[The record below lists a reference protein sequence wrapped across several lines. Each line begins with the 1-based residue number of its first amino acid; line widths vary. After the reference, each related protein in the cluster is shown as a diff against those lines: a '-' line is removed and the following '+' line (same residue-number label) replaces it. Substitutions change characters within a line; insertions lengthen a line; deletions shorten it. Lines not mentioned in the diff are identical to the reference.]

1 MRNRVFLFAVVL
13 FSIVTLW
20 QCAPERPEK
29 LSSDV
34 AIQLSM
40 LPEEAN
46 GVTYI
51 NMAAMKESPFF
62 AMATED
68 MDHSPFTHPEYREFM
83 EATGFDMRK
92 DVEKIYIA
100 FSPGDNPHAKKFIA
114 VVTGKFNPDKIM
126 EFAAQKDQEHKIVA
140 EDHDGFKIYRMEDK
154 PFILSFPD
162 DRTLVL
168 GNDEMVNDW
177 LERFEKTSGERVLSK
192 KWINKIEKMAYKN
205 GICFTMDTEPVINT
219 FMQQINRYGEGLRL
233 DALKSLK
240 EIDFSM
246 ALDDKIRFD
255 GVGQFSD
262 AENAGLF
269 HDAFKGIIATAK
281 ISVSGERD
289 MVDMINQLKVKQQG
303 KDVSVKFE
311 LSQEDIKRLKNNQR
325 KFDVI

>member
-1 MRNRVFLFAVVL
+1 MRNRVFIFAVIL
-13 FSIVTLW
+13 FSTVALW
-20 QCAPERPEK
+20 QCAPERTEK

-51 NMAAMKESPFF
+51 NVAALKESPFF
-62 AMATED
+62 AMAMED
-68 MDHSPFTHPEYREFM
+68 LDRNHFTHSEYEEFM
-83 EATGFDMRK
+83 EATGFDLRK

-114 VVTGKFNPDKIM
+114 VVTGKFNPEKIM
-126 EFAAQKDQEHKIVA
+126 EFASRKDEEHKIVA
-140 EDHDGFKIYRMEDK
+140 EDHANFKIYRMEDK
-154 PFILSFPD
+154 PFSLSFPD
-162 DRTLVL
+162 DRTLLL
-168 GNDEMVNDW
+168 GADEMVNDW
-177 LERFEKTSGERVLSK
+177 LDRFKETSGKRVLSK
-192 KWINKIEKMAYKN
+192 KWINKIEKMTYKN
-205 GICFTMDTEPVINT
+205 GMCFTMDTEPVINT

-233 DALKSLK
+233 EALKSLQ

-289 MVDMINQLKVKQQG
+289 MVDMINQLKVKKQG

-311 LSQEDIKRLKNNQR
+311 LSQEDIQKFKSKQH